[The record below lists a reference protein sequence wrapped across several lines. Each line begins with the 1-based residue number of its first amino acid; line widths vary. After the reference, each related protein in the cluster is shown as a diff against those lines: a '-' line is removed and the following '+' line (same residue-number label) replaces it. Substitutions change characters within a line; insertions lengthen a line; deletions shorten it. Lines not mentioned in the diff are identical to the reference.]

1 MRTPKTLATSLLAL
15 SAAALLALSVAG
27 AATAAPAPG
36 KALTEASGVTSHTVT
51 ETGAANYWT
60 EERMRNAIP
69 GDVLAGKAMERPNNS
84 RAALNRPVEAGAPS
98 RIEAAAAGA
107 AAAGP
112 AAAPAAA
119 VKAPAAAA
127 AAPAVAGL
135 KAPAPGLQAPD
146 VQTKANASE
155 SPVPRIGKVFF
166 TLGGANYV
174 CSGNSVS
181 SGNKST
187 VSTAGHCVNEGPGAF
202 ATKFTF
208 VPAYLNGSA
217 PYGKWTARALYAP
230 TQWSSSGNMQYDT
243 GFAVMS
249 TLNGQYLSD
258 VVGSSGLQF
267 NAARGLSYKAYGYP
281 AAAPFNGESLKS
293 CSGTATNDPYNP
305 QFNSQGIP
313 CNMTGGSSGGP
324 WFIGTSSSGYQNS
337 VNSYGYGSNSTTM
350 YGPYWGSVIQSTYTS
365 AAAS

>member
-1 MRTPKTLATSLLAL
+1 MRTPKTLATSLLTF
-15 SAAALLALSVAG
+15 SAAALLALSAAG
-27 AATAAPAPG
+27 AAAASPAPA
-36 KALTEASGVTSHTVT
+36 KAPASASDVSSHTVT
-51 ETGAANYWT
+51 ETGTADYWT
-60 EERMRNAIP
+60 AERMRNAVP
-69 GDVLAGKAMERPNNS
+69 GDVLAD
-84 RAALNRPVEAGAPS
+84 RALKRNATSAKSAAAPLEGAAPS
-98 RIEAAAAGA
+98 MVEAAA
-107 AAAGP
+107 P
-112 AAAPAAA
+112 SLQS
-119 VKAPAAAA
+119 KAQQSQT
-127 AAPAVAGL
+127 L
-135 KAPAPGLQAPD
+135 
-146 VQTKANASE
+146 QTKTNASE
-155 SPVPRIGKVFF
+155 SPVPHIGKVFF
-166 TLGGANYV
+166 TLGGTNYV

-208 VPAYLNGSA
+208 VPAYLNGAA
-217 PYGKWTARALYAP
+217 PYGKWTAKALYAP
-230 TQWSSSGNMQYDT
+230 TQWSSSGDMTYDT

-258 VVGSSGLQF
+258 VVGGSGLQF
-267 NAARGLSYKAYGYP
+267 NAARGLSYKSFGYP

-305 QFNSQGIP
+305 QFNTQGIP

-337 VNSYGYGSNSTTM
+337 INSYGYGSNSTKM
-350 YGPYWGSVIQSTYTS
+350 YGPYWGSVIQQAYTT